1 MGKTATRSDRLP
13 VENWVLELL
22 QCPDCGHNLNWR
34 DSNWSCSAC
43 GFASLHDRDLLAHS
57 PSPMS
62 LSLAR
67 KASFEPQQW
76 LLERPTSAPEST
88 YRGPAAFR
96 DSTAFLSV
104 MQEQLPNPARV
115 LDLGCGPKDQKAP
128 IQHLGHQY
136 LGVDFDSQDADLL
149 VDAHALPFQSQSF
162 DCIFSYAVLEHLHN
176 PFVAMTEIAR
186 VLKPGGLFLG
196 TVSQGEPF
204 HASYF
209 HHTAWGLLSLL
220 SQVPQLSPKRLWPA
234 IDTLDSLASMGRY
247 PKPIR
252 QGLAALAR
260 LHAAVPQLAPR
271 KARWPQKEREVDAIH
286 RAGSIAFVIEKGA
299 F

>member
-1 MGKTATRSDRLP
+1 MGKTMSDHLP
-13 VENWVLELL
+13 VEHWIAELL
-22 QCPDCGHNLNWR
+22 RCPDCGHTLNWS
-34 DSNWSCSAC
+34 DTNWSCPAC
-43 GFASLHDRDLLAHS
+43 GFASLNERDLRAHL
-57 PSPMS
+57 PSLMTI
-62 LSLAR
+62 SLAR
-67 KASFEPQQW
+67 KASFDPQQW
-76 LLERPTSAPEST
+76 LLALPTSAPECT
-88 YRGPAAFR
+88 YRGPAALR

-104 MQEQLPNPARV
+104 MQEQLPYSARV

-128 IQHLGHQY
+128 IEHLRHRY

-176 PFVAMTEIAR
+176 PFVAMTEVAR

-220 SQVPQLSPKRLWPA
+220 SQVPQLQPRRLWPA

-271 KARWPQKEREVDAIH
+271 KARWPQKEREIDAIH
-286 RAGSIAFVIEKGA
+286 RAGSIAFVIEKVVL
-299 F
+299 